1 MKTID
6 LRSDTVTRP
15 TPAMRRAMAEAEVGD
30 NFYGDD
36 PTVRR
41 LEEQAAALLGKPAA
55 MLVLSGTMGNLLC
68 LLAGTERG
76 DAVLLSDV
84 CHIYL
89 NEGGSM
95 ASIAGLLPTLVNG
108 PLVTPEQVL
117 AAIRPPSIL
126 GPRLSLVC
134 LENTHN
140 VAGGSCLT
148 VAQSRAIGEAAHG
161 KGLRVHL
168 DGARLFNAA
177 VALGVG
183 VHDLVAGVDSVTFC
197 LSKGLG
203 CPVGSIVAGERDFI
217 ERARRWRQAIGGGM
231 RQAGVFAAAGLV
243 AFDTMID
250 RLADD
255 HRNARRLGDFVR
267 EAGLRLVGEVATNMV
282 FAEVPTTLMDADAF
296 VAALGVRGLR
306 VNPPKGN
313 RIRFVTHAD
322 VSAADIEEAG
332 QRLLAAARSNVRQR
346 QSAQ

>member
-6 LRSDTVTRP
+6 LRSDTITRP

-41 LEEQAAALLGKPAA
+41 LEERAAALLGKPAA
-55 MLVLSGTMGNLLC
+55 MLVLSGTMGNLVC

-76 DAVLLSDV
+76 DGVLLADN

-89 NEGGSM
+89 NEGGGM
-95 ASIAGLLPTLVNG
+95 ASMAGLLPTLVHG
-108 PLVTPEQVL
+108 PLVAPEQVL
-117 AAIRPPSIL
+117 AAIRPPSVL
-126 GPRLSLVC
+126 GARLSLVC

-140 VAGGSCLT
+140 VAGGRCLS
-148 VAQSRAIGEAAHG
+148 VAQSQAIAEAAHG

-177 VALGVG
+177 VALGVTAQK
-183 VHDLVAGVDSVTFC
+183 LVAGIDSVTFC

-255 HRNARRLGDFVR
+255 HRNARRLGELVR
-267 EAGLRLVGEVATNMV
+267 EAGLKLDGEVATNMV
-282 FAEVPTTLMDADAF
+282 FAEVPATLMEGDAF
-296 VAALGVRGLR
+296 VAALALRGLQI
-306 VNPPKGN
+306 NPPKGG

-332 QRLLAAARSNVRQR
+332 VRLLAAARSNVRQI